1 MSPSIIGLLL
11 TGAQDRSAPR
21 HTAPLFRPDGE
32 PLPAAAQEAQE
43 RLPCDVRRRPPRANL

>member
-21 HTAPLFRPDGE
+21 HTAPLVRPDVE